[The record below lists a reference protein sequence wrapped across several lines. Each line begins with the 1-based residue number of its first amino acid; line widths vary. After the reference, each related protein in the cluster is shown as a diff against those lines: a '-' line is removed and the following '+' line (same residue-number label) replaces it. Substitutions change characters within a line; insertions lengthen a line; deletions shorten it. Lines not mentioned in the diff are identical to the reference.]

1 MNKIRY
7 ILQIIFPICV
17 QKEDNTGYALGWG
30 LVCMFPSGSWSDPPL
45 PHHFTNE
52 WPHGSHVDLLYTVYV
67 KNKTKQKNTAC
78 IHCKETNL
86 SQTCENFA
94 SQQWKFFPHPRM
106 SYQAAQVIHPCSSPQ
121 LEPTPAV
128 PEQAVGCNLYRL
140 SLHQEAES
148 VKLNNTVTY
157 CQFRISS

>member
-52 WPHGSHVDLLYTVYV
+52 WPHGSYVDLLYTVYDLR
-67 KNKTKQKNTAC
+67 NKLPASTARR
-78 IHCKETNL
+78 
-86 SQTCENFA
+86 QTYHRHVRTLLHSSEN
-94 SQQWKFFPHPRM
+94 FPHPRM
-106 SYQAAQVIHPCSSPQ
+106 SHQAAKVIHPCSSPQ